1 MIAKLAHHEQLAN
14 DLMAERDAA
23 LAASN
28 KAKAAQ
34 NAAEQASK
42 AEGNAR
48 AEVDALLAKQQV
60 RRPAT
65 RLEQF
70 L

>member
-1 MIAKLAHHEQLAN
+1 
-14 DLMAERDAA
+14 MAERDAA